1 MKKKWFT
8 LFVLPIATLLLAGC
22 SFKQTGQSITAIGS
36 SALQPLVEAAG
47 DEFTKENPGEFI
59 NVQGGGSGTGLS
71 QIQTGSVE
79 IGNSDLYA
87 SQKSGI
93 DASKLVDHKVAVV
106 GVTPVINR
114 KIPVKNL
121 TTTQLAKIF
130 SGDITNWQQ
139 LGGPDQEI
147 VVINRA
153 QGSGTR
159 DTFER
164 WVMKGRSAVQAQ
176 EQDSTGMVRQ
186 IVATTPGAISYM
198 AFPYVDKTVKTVN
211 VDGITPTAKHVTT
224 NQWQIWSYEHMYTN
238 GQPSGLTA
246 RFMAY
251 ILSDSIQDKVVAK
264 MGYIPVKDMQ
274 VSRSLQG
281 KVVEINHEK

>member
-1 MKKKWFT
+1 MKKKWIT
-8 LFVLPIATLLLAGC
+8 VVGLPLMALLLASC
-22 SFKQTGQSITAIGS
+22 SFKQTGQSITAVGS

-71 QIQTGSVE
+71 QIQAASVE

-93 DASKLVDHKVAVV
+93 DASKLIDHKVAVV

-114 KIPVKNL
+114 KIPLQNL
-121 TTTQLAKIF
+121 STDQLAKIF

-139 LGGPDQEI
+139 LGGPNQAI

-164 WVMKGRSAVQAQ
+164 WVMKGRNAMQAQ

-186 IVATTPGAISYM
+186 IVASTPGAISYM
-198 AFPYVDKTVKTVN
+198 AFPYVDKTIKTIN
-211 VDGITPTAKHVTT
+211 VDGVTPTAAHVTS
-224 NQWQIWSYEHMYTN
+224 NKWQIWSYEHMYTN
-238 GQPSGLTA
+238 GQPTGLTG
-246 RFMAY
+246 RFMDY
-251 ILSDSIQDKVVAK
+251 VLSDKIQAKVVAK
-264 MGYIPVKDMQ
+264 MGYIPVRDMQ
-274 VSRSLQG
+274 VSRSLKG
-281 KVVEINHEK
+281 KVVATNHEK

>member
-1 MKKKWFT
+1 MKKKWLYLLGLPALT
-8 LFVLPIATLLLAGC
+8 LMLTAC
-22 SFKQTGQSITAIGS
+22 EFKQTGQSITAVGS

-47 DEFTKENPGEFI
+47 DEFTKENSGEFV

-71 QIQTGSVE
+71 QIQSGSVE

-87 SQKSGI
+87 GQKSGI

-106 GVTPVINR
+106 GVTPVINP
-114 KIPVKNL
+114 KLKLTNL
-121 TTTQLAKIF
+121 STAELAKIF

-139 LGGPDQEI
+139 LGGPDQTI

-164 WVMKGRSAVQAQ
+164 WVMKGQTSMQAQ

-186 IVATTPGAISYM
+186 IVASTPGAISYM
-198 AFPYVDKTVKTVN
+198 AFPYVDKTIKTIK
-211 VDGITPTAKHVTT
+211 VDGVSPTSANVTT
-224 NQWQIWSYEHMYTN
+224 NKWQIWSYEHMYTN
-238 GQPSGLTA
+238 GQPTGLTK

-251 ILSDSIQDKVVAK
+251 VLSDKIQQKVVAE
-264 MGYIPVKDMQ
+264 MGYIPVNDMK
-274 VSRSLQG
+274 VSRTLKG
-281 KVVEINHEK
+281 KVAKINS